1 MSTRFLS
8 FNFNIIGIILYNPK
22 NLWYAEEN
30 KGGARMS
37 VLFGDKIRDAR
48 KRAGMTQRQLAGDLG
63 VGHTT
68 VSNWEKNLSRPDADM
83 IHKLCG
89 LLRLQPND
97 FYGNPEQEPSL
108 GGRTAVSDEDIK
120 FALFGGDG
128 EITDAMYDEVKRFAA
143 FLKERQA
150 DQKE

>member
-1 MSTRFLS
+1 
-8 FNFNIIGIILYNPK
+8 
-22 NLWYAEEN
+22 
-30 KGGARMS
+30 MS
-37 VLFGDKIRDAR
+37 VLFGDKIRQAR
-48 KRAGMTQRQLAGDLG
+48 KRTGMTQRQLADNLG

-83 IHKLCG
+83 IQKLCG

-97 FYGNPEQEPSL
+97 FYGASRPDTGAVRS
-108 GGRTAVSDEDIK
+108 TVSDEDIK

-128 EITDAMYDEVKRFAA
+128 EITDAMYNEVKRFAA

-150 DQKE
+150 GQKE